1 MGSMSNLKKMP
12 GTERSLTVVDWDVTA
27 YWFVI
32 IVSEDDGESMMLEA
46 EVEGEEEEG
55 VLGAGVRV

>member
-32 IVSEDDGESMMLEA
+32 IVSEDDGESMMLVA
-46 EVEGEEEEG
+46 EVEEEEEG

>member
-1 MGSMSNLKKMP
+1 MSNLKKMP

-27 YWFVI
+27 YWFVM
-32 IVSEDDGESMMLEA
+32 IVSEDGDDDVESRLF
-46 EVEGEEEEG
+46 EEEEG